1 MACATYTNATG
12 HDIPTT
18 PSDHWAAHRELLN
31 VPATAASPV
40 TRGGRGDSASV
51 NNQQGTR
58 TEAAEADRDPNP
70 HPRYRFGDKDRF
82 GQNNLNNKTWYIV
95 MNNITITY
103 KHNRNK
109 H

>member
-12 HDIPTT
+12 HEIPTT
-18 PSDHWAAHRELLN
+18 PSDHWAAHRELPE

-58 TEAAEADRDPNP
+58 TEAAEAGRDPNP
-70 HPRYRFGDKDRF
+70 KTDTGLGTRTGLDKII
-82 GQNNLNNKTWYIV
+82 LT
-95 MNNITITY
+95 T
-103 KHNRNK
+103 KHGT
-109 H
+109 